1 LYSQFMRRLLPL
13 FCLTFFLAAPRAG
26 AQEALRAWNTEAF
39 ELAAPASKTD
49 ILEACP
55 KFQAFTQDAAY
66 LDDSSNLKE
75 VSEVPSGVLP
85 PPADDLDRA
94 GLLAALKNNLIYWQN
109 KPDTF
114 KIALGGD
121 SYTAARMRYTTQ
133 TLLDLLSAAM
143 TQEELREALKTRF
156 KVYRSAADDGSAPLN
171 NSFAGSR
178 PSEAPGASAGAKE
191 DGSGKV
197 VITGYYEAE
206 IKAARKPDA
215 VNRFPIYL
223 KPSDLIKTAPGM
235 GVDFDYG
242 RINENGNLIPY
253 YSRSEISGGVLAGKN
268 LELVWTEHPSRIM
281 LLQIQGSGI
290 LRFPDGNSIKAGFD
304 GANGR
309 PFKSVQ
315 KLLMD
320 CGEVPAMSFKDFI
333 SYLSLQ
339 GERESRL
346 VDLNPRYV
354 FFKPR
359 PNDTPAYG
367 AMGAGLT
374 PGRSIAVDPEP
385 IPLGVTALLSSKR
398 PVAGADGALS
408 FKEFTRFVAAQDTG
422 SAIRGPGRIDL
433 FWGSGGTAETEA
445 SSMKAPGTLYI
456 LIAK

>member
-1 LYSQFMRRLLPL
+1 MYSQFMRRLLPL

-121 SYTAARMRYTTQ
+121 SYTAAWMRYTTQ
-133 TLLDLLSAAM
+133 KLIDLLSAKM

-156 KVYRSAADDGSAPLN
+156 RVYRSAAD
-171 NSFAGSR
+171 
-178 PSEAPGASAGAKE
+178 

-206 IKAARKPDA
+206 IKAAWKPDA
-215 VNRFPIYL
+215 VNRFPIHL
-223 KPSDLIKTAPGM
+223 KPSDLVKTAPGM

-242 RINENGNLIPY
+242 RVDETGNLVPY
-253 YSRSEISGGVLAGKN
+253 YSRSEISGGILAGKN

-290 LRFPDGNSIKAGFD
+290 LRFPDGDSIKAGFD

-333 SYLSLQ
+333 NYLSLQ

-385 IPLGVTALLSSKR
+385 VPLGVTALLSSKR